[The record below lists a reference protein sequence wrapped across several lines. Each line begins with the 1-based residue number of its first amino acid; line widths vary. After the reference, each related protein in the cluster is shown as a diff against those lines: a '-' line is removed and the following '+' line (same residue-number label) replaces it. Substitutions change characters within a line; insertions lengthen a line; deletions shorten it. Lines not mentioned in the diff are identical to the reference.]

1 MLVDKK
7 GNVSMEDDAD
17 TVVLNDEAV
26 SGGDGAGAMA
36 GQGAAVAGESSARGR
51 RFRIVVAIAI
61 VALIVVLGC
70 AVRSWAKKGSVG
82 ATAPAVA
89 LSQGPTESPTP
100 TEDAKLDDFDWDSLE
115 GMKLSNA
122 YATLEYN
129 GIDRSDLAVSYFT
142 DDGQTVVSDA
152 NWTVTKVERNG
163 NKVMFHLT
171 HDSNSIGSIDP
182 DEIGDKAK
190 EKANDAYNWLSSQ
203 AQAS

>member
-1 MLVDKK
+1 M
-7 GNVSMEDDAD
+7 GDDAD

-61 VALIVVLGC
+61 VVLIVVLGC
-70 AVRSWAKKGSVG
+70 AVRSWAKKGSEG